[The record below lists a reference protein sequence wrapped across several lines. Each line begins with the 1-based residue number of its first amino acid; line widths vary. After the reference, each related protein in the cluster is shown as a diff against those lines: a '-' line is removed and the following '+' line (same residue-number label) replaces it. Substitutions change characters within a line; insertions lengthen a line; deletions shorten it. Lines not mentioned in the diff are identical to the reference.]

1 MKPLFQFFSSLKL
14 TVVLLS
20 FSLILIFFGTL
31 DQVQYGIWHTQE
43 LYFESFLV
51 VWTFPEHAPLGQH
64 LHWIRIPMP
73 GGYLLGG
80 MLLINLLA
88 AHFTRFKM
96 SWMKCGIFLIHS
108 GLILLLI
115 SELMT
120 DILAV
125 ESQMPVDEGG
135 TSNYSQGFRENE
147 LVFIDRSHP
156 EHDSVHT
163 IPASLLKPGKRIDVP
178 NTPLSIRTVR
188 YHGNAEIGRATSGSP
203 AESIATRGAAVR
215 MGIIVNP
222 KPETYSEDEI
232 NTATAFVEVLKGE
245 DSLGIWLVCN
255 VMDERF
261 PPQMVDT
268 GDRSFEIALRFT
280 RHYYPFEI
288 ELIDF
293 KHEKYPGTE
302 VPFNFSSEVKVTHQD
317 GTKNQKAL
325 IYMNHPLRYE
335 GLTFFQASFANQDKT
350 SIFQVV
356 RNPGWLLPYL
366 SVLLM
371 GLGMCVQFGMH
382 FFKFLRKQARMKK
395 IIYILVYGIAT
406 LVILGGLRSSKV
418 DSDFDLAA
426 FAELPVQVGGRI
438 KPLDSVARNTLLI
451 LSGRQKV
458 VTDEGL
464 TLSPIEWFIDLT
476 MRPEVADTYPIF
488 KIEFPDDLGLVGLA
502 EQGERYYSFNELL
515 PFSEELRRL
524 HGEINPAPELRSPY
538 EKQIADINN
547 GLMRYHRVMH
557 SLHPVGGA
565 ERLDR
570 LVDEYQSYLATIQPG
585 MIELR
590 KQQAGEEFDAALLK
604 RFITFADDYL
614 KLSTTAYLRVV
625 PPPPPVDLL
634 EDWKN
639 IGLGASST

>member
-1 MKPLFQFFSSLKL
+1 MKSLFQFFSSLKL

-51 VWTFPEHAPLGQH
+51 VWIFPEHAPLGQY

-88 AHFTRFKM
+88 AHLTRFKL
-96 SWMKCGIFLIHS
+96 SWAKCGIFLIHS

-156 EHDSVHT
+156 EHDSVHA
-163 IPASLLKPGKRIDVP
+163 IPASLLEPGKRINVP

-232 NTATAFVEVLKGE
+232 NTVTAFVEVIRDE
-245 DSLGIWLVCN
+245 DSLGTWLVSN

-261 PPQMVDT
+261 PPQMVDA

-280 RHYYPFEI
+280 RRYYPFEI

-317 GTKNQKAL
+317 STKNQKAL

-356 RNPGWLLPYL
+356 HNPGWLLPYL

-382 FFKFLRKQARMKK
+382 FFKFLGKQ
-395 IIYILVYGIAT
+395 
-406 LVILGGLRSSKV
+406 
-418 DSDFDLAA
+418 
-426 FAELPVQVGGRI
+426 
-438 KPLDSVARNTLLI
+438 
-451 LSGRQKV
+451 
-458 VTDEGL
+458 
-464 TLSPIEWFIDLT
+464 
-476 MRPEVADTYPIF
+476 
-488 KIEFPDDLGLVGLA
+488 
-502 EQGERYYSFNELL
+502 
-515 PFSEELRRL
+515 RR
-524 HGEINPAPELRSPY
+524 
-538 EKQIADINN
+538 
-547 GLMRYHRVMH
+547 
-557 SLHPVGGA
+557 
-565 ERLDR
+565 
-570 LVDEYQSYLATIQPG
+570 
-585 MIELR
+585 
-590 KQQAGEEFDAALLK
+590 
-604 RFITFADDYL
+604 
-614 KLSTTAYLRVV
+614 
-625 PPPPPVDLL
+625 
-634 EDWKN
+634 
-639 IGLGASST
+639 

>member
-1 MKPLFQFFSSLKL
+1 MKSLFQFFSSLKL

-43 LYFESFLV
+43 LYFESFIV
-51 VWTFPEHAPLGQH
+51 VWAFPEHAPLGQH

-88 AHFTRFKM
+88 AHITRFKL
-96 SWMKCGIFLIHS
+96 SWAKCGIFLIHS
-108 GLILLLI
+108 GLILLLV

-135 TSNYSQGFRENE
+135 TSNYSQDFRENE

-232 NTATAFVEVLKGE
+232 NTVTAFVEVIKGE
-245 DSLGIWLVCN
+245 DSLGTWLVSN

-261 PPQMVDT
+261 PPQMVDA

-317 GTKNQKAL
+317 STKNQKAL

-356 RNPGWLLPYL
+356 HNPGWLLPYL

-371 GLGMCVQFGMH
+371 GLGMCAQFGMH
-382 FFKFLRKQARMKK
+382 FFKFLGKQ
-395 IIYILVYGIAT
+395 
-406 LVILGGLRSSKV
+406 
-418 DSDFDLAA
+418 
-426 FAELPVQVGGRI
+426 
-438 KPLDSVARNTLLI
+438 
-451 LSGRQKV
+451 
-458 VTDEGL
+458 
-464 TLSPIEWFIDLT
+464 
-476 MRPEVADTYPIF
+476 
-488 KIEFPDDLGLVGLA
+488 
-502 EQGERYYSFNELL
+502 
-515 PFSEELRRL
+515 RR
-524 HGEINPAPELRSPY
+524 
-538 EKQIADINN
+538 
-547 GLMRYHRVMH
+547 
-557 SLHPVGGA
+557 
-565 ERLDR
+565 
-570 LVDEYQSYLATIQPG
+570 
-585 MIELR
+585 
-590 KQQAGEEFDAALLK
+590 
-604 RFITFADDYL
+604 
-614 KLSTTAYLRVV
+614 
-625 PPPPPVDLL
+625 
-634 EDWKN
+634 
-639 IGLGASST
+639 

>member
-20 FSLILIFFGTL
+20 FSLVLIFFGTL

-64 LHWIRIPMP
+64 LHWISLPMP

-232 NTATAFVEVLKGE
+232 NTATAFVEVLNGE

-268 GDRSFEIALRFT
+268 GDQSFEIALRFT

-317 GTKNQKAL
+317 STKNQKAL

-382 FFKFLRKQARMKK
+382 FFKFLRKQR
-395 IIYILVYGIAT
+395 G
-406 LVILGGLRSSKV
+406 
-418 DSDFDLAA
+418 
-426 FAELPVQVGGRI
+426 
-438 KPLDSVARNTLLI
+438 
-451 LSGRQKV
+451 
-458 VTDEGL
+458 
-464 TLSPIEWFIDLT
+464 
-476 MRPEVADTYPIF
+476 
-488 KIEFPDDLGLVGLA
+488 
-502 EQGERYYSFNELL
+502 
-515 PFSEELRRL
+515 
-524 HGEINPAPELRSPY
+524 
-538 EKQIADINN
+538 
-547 GLMRYHRVMH
+547 
-557 SLHPVGGA
+557 
-565 ERLDR
+565 
-570 LVDEYQSYLATIQPG
+570 
-585 MIELR
+585 
-590 KQQAGEEFDAALLK
+590 
-604 RFITFADDYL
+604 
-614 KLSTTAYLRVV
+614 
-625 PPPPPVDLL
+625 
-634 EDWKN
+634 
-639 IGLGASST
+639 

>member
-1 MKPLFQFFSSLKL
+1 MKSLFQFFSSLKL

-51 VWTFPEHAPLGQH
+51 IWTFPEHAPLGQH

-88 AHFTRFKM
+88 AHFTRFKL
-96 SWMKCGIFLIHS
+96 SWAKCGIFLIHS

-203 AESIATRGAAVR
+203 TKSIATRGAAVH

-232 NTATAFVEVLKGE
+232 NTVTAFVEVIKGE
-245 DSLGIWLVCN
+245 DSLGTWLVSN

-261 PPQMVDT
+261 PPQIVDA

-302 VPFNFSSEVKVTHQD
+302 VPYNFSSEVKVTHQD
-317 GTKNQKAL
+317 STKNQKAL

-356 RNPGWLLPYL
+356 HNPGWLLPYL
-366 SVLLM
+366 SVFLM
-371 GLGMCVQFGMH
+371 GLGMCAQFGMH
-382 FFKFLRKQARMKK
+382 FFKFLGKQ
-395 IIYILVYGIAT
+395 
-406 LVILGGLRSSKV
+406 
-418 DSDFDLAA
+418 
-426 FAELPVQVGGRI
+426 
-438 KPLDSVARNTLLI
+438 
-451 LSGRQKV
+451 
-458 VTDEGL
+458 
-464 TLSPIEWFIDLT
+464 
-476 MRPEVADTYPIF
+476 
-488 KIEFPDDLGLVGLA
+488 
-502 EQGERYYSFNELL
+502 
-515 PFSEELRRL
+515 RR
-524 HGEINPAPELRSPY
+524 
-538 EKQIADINN
+538 
-547 GLMRYHRVMH
+547 
-557 SLHPVGGA
+557 
-565 ERLDR
+565 
-570 LVDEYQSYLATIQPG
+570 
-585 MIELR
+585 
-590 KQQAGEEFDAALLK
+590 
-604 RFITFADDYL
+604 
-614 KLSTTAYLRVV
+614 
-625 PPPPPVDLL
+625 
-634 EDWKN
+634 
-639 IGLGASST
+639 

>member
-1 MKPLFQFFSSLKL
+1 MKSLFQFFSSLKL

-20 FSLILIFFGTL
+20 FSLILVFFGTL

-88 AHFTRFKM
+88 AHFNRFKL
-96 SWMKCGIFLIHS
+96 SWAKCGIFLIHS

-156 EHDSVHT
+156 EHDSVHA
-163 IPASLLKPGKRIDVP
+163 IPASLLKPGKRINVP

-232 NTATAFVEVLKGE
+232 NTVTAFVEVIKGE
-245 DSLGIWLVCN
+245 DSLGTWLVSN

-261 PPQMVDT
+261 PPQMVDA

-317 GTKNQKAL
+317 STKNQKAL

-371 GLGMCVQFGMH
+371 GLGMCAQFGMH
-382 FFKFLRKQARMKK
+382 FFKFLGKQ
-395 IIYILVYGIAT
+395 
-406 LVILGGLRSSKV
+406 
-418 DSDFDLAA
+418 
-426 FAELPVQVGGRI
+426 
-438 KPLDSVARNTLLI
+438 
-451 LSGRQKV
+451 
-458 VTDEGL
+458 
-464 TLSPIEWFIDLT
+464 
-476 MRPEVADTYPIF
+476 
-488 KIEFPDDLGLVGLA
+488 
-502 EQGERYYSFNELL
+502 
-515 PFSEELRRL
+515 RR
-524 HGEINPAPELRSPY
+524 
-538 EKQIADINN
+538 
-547 GLMRYHRVMH
+547 
-557 SLHPVGGA
+557 
-565 ERLDR
+565 
-570 LVDEYQSYLATIQPG
+570 
-585 MIELR
+585 
-590 KQQAGEEFDAALLK
+590 
-604 RFITFADDYL
+604 
-614 KLSTTAYLRVV
+614 
-625 PPPPPVDLL
+625 
-634 EDWKN
+634 
-639 IGLGASST
+639 

>member
-20 FSLILIFFGTL
+20 FSLVLIFFGTL

-64 LHWIRIPMP
+64 LNWIRIPMP

-178 NTPLSIRTVR
+178 NTPLSVRTVR

-268 GDRSFEIALRFT
+268 GDQSFEIALRFT

-317 GTKNQKAL
+317 STKNQKAL

-382 FFKFLRKQARMKK
+382 FFKFLRKQR
-395 IIYILVYGIAT
+395 G
-406 LVILGGLRSSKV
+406 
-418 DSDFDLAA
+418 
-426 FAELPVQVGGRI
+426 
-438 KPLDSVARNTLLI
+438 
-451 LSGRQKV
+451 
-458 VTDEGL
+458 
-464 TLSPIEWFIDLT
+464 
-476 MRPEVADTYPIF
+476 
-488 KIEFPDDLGLVGLA
+488 
-502 EQGERYYSFNELL
+502 
-515 PFSEELRRL
+515 
-524 HGEINPAPELRSPY
+524 
-538 EKQIADINN
+538 
-547 GLMRYHRVMH
+547 
-557 SLHPVGGA
+557 
-565 ERLDR
+565 
-570 LVDEYQSYLATIQPG
+570 
-585 MIELR
+585 
-590 KQQAGEEFDAALLK
+590 
-604 RFITFADDYL
+604 
-614 KLSTTAYLRVV
+614 
-625 PPPPPVDLL
+625 
-634 EDWKN
+634 
-639 IGLGASST
+639 

>member
-1 MKPLFQFFSSLKL
+1 MKSLFQFFSSLKL

-51 VWTFPEHAPLGQH
+51 VWIFPEHAPLGQY

-88 AHFTRFKM
+88 AHFNRFKL
-96 SWMKCGIFLIHS
+96 SWAKCGIFLIHS

-232 NTATAFVEVLKGE
+232 NTVTAFVEVIKGE
-245 DSLGIWLVCN
+245 DSLGTWLVSN

-261 PPQMVDT
+261 PPQMVDA

-317 GTKNQKAL
+317 STKNQKAL

-371 GLGMCVQFGMH
+371 GLGMCAQFGMH
-382 FFKFLRKQARMKK
+382 FFKFLGKQ
-395 IIYILVYGIAT
+395 
-406 LVILGGLRSSKV
+406 
-418 DSDFDLAA
+418 
-426 FAELPVQVGGRI
+426 
-438 KPLDSVARNTLLI
+438 
-451 LSGRQKV
+451 
-458 VTDEGL
+458 
-464 TLSPIEWFIDLT
+464 
-476 MRPEVADTYPIF
+476 
-488 KIEFPDDLGLVGLA
+488 
-502 EQGERYYSFNELL
+502 
-515 PFSEELRRL
+515 RR
-524 HGEINPAPELRSPY
+524 
-538 EKQIADINN
+538 
-547 GLMRYHRVMH
+547 
-557 SLHPVGGA
+557 
-565 ERLDR
+565 
-570 LVDEYQSYLATIQPG
+570 
-585 MIELR
+585 
-590 KQQAGEEFDAALLK
+590 
-604 RFITFADDYL
+604 
-614 KLSTTAYLRVV
+614 
-625 PPPPPVDLL
+625 
-634 EDWKN
+634 
-639 IGLGASST
+639 

>member
-147 LVFIDRSHP
+147 LVFIDRRHP

-232 NTATAFVEVLKGE
+232 NTVAAFVEVFNGE
-245 DSLGIWLVCN
+245 DSQGIWLVSN

-261 PPQMVDT
+261 PPQMVDN
-268 GDRSFEIALRFT
+268 GNRSYEIALRFT
-280 RHYYPFEI
+280 RYYYPFEI
-288 ELIDF
+288 ALIDF

-317 GTKNQKAL
+317 STKNQKAL

-371 GLGMCVQFGMH
+371 GLGMCAQFGMH
-382 FFKFLRKQARMKK
+382 FFKFLGKQ
-395 IIYILVYGIAT
+395 
-406 LVILGGLRSSKV
+406 
-418 DSDFDLAA
+418 
-426 FAELPVQVGGRI
+426 
-438 KPLDSVARNTLLI
+438 
-451 LSGRQKV
+451 
-458 VTDEGL
+458 
-464 TLSPIEWFIDLT
+464 
-476 MRPEVADTYPIF
+476 
-488 KIEFPDDLGLVGLA
+488 
-502 EQGERYYSFNELL
+502 
-515 PFSEELRRL
+515 RR
-524 HGEINPAPELRSPY
+524 
-538 EKQIADINN
+538 
-547 GLMRYHRVMH
+547 
-557 SLHPVGGA
+557 
-565 ERLDR
+565 
-570 LVDEYQSYLATIQPG
+570 
-585 MIELR
+585 
-590 KQQAGEEFDAALLK
+590 
-604 RFITFADDYL
+604 
-614 KLSTTAYLRVV
+614 
-625 PPPPPVDLL
+625 
-634 EDWKN
+634 
-639 IGLGASST
+639 

>member
-1 MKPLFQFFSSLKL
+1 MKSLFQFFSSLKL

-43 LYFESFLV
+43 LYFESFMV
-51 VWTFPEHAPLGQH
+51 VWAFPEHAPLGQH

-88 AHFTRFKM
+88 AHFTRFKL
-96 SWMKCGIFLIHS
+96 SWAKCGIFLIHS

-178 NTPLSIRTVR
+178 NTPLRIRTVR

-203 AESIATRGAAVR
+203 AESIATRGAAVH

-232 NTATAFVEVLKGE
+232 NTVTAFIEVIKGE
-245 DSLGIWLVCN
+245 DSLGTWLVSN

-261 PPQMVDT
+261 PPQMVDA

-317 GTKNQKAL
+317 STKNQKAL

-371 GLGMCVQFGMH
+371 RLGMCAQFGMH
-382 FFKFLRKQARMKK
+382 FFKFLGKQ
-395 IIYILVYGIAT
+395 
-406 LVILGGLRSSKV
+406 
-418 DSDFDLAA
+418 
-426 FAELPVQVGGRI
+426 
-438 KPLDSVARNTLLI
+438 
-451 LSGRQKV
+451 
-458 VTDEGL
+458 
-464 TLSPIEWFIDLT
+464 
-476 MRPEVADTYPIF
+476 
-488 KIEFPDDLGLVGLA
+488 
-502 EQGERYYSFNELL
+502 
-515 PFSEELRRL
+515 RR
-524 HGEINPAPELRSPY
+524 
-538 EKQIADINN
+538 
-547 GLMRYHRVMH
+547 
-557 SLHPVGGA
+557 
-565 ERLDR
+565 
-570 LVDEYQSYLATIQPG
+570 
-585 MIELR
+585 
-590 KQQAGEEFDAALLK
+590 
-604 RFITFADDYL
+604 
-614 KLSTTAYLRVV
+614 
-625 PPPPPVDLL
+625 
-634 EDWKN
+634 
-639 IGLGASST
+639 

>member
-222 KPETYSEDEI
+222 RPETYSEDEI
-232 NTATAFVEVLKGE
+232 NTVAAFVEVFNGE
-245 DSLGIWLVCN
+245 DSQGIWLVSN

-261 PPQMVDT
+261 PPQMVDN
-268 GDRSFEIALRFT
+268 GNRSYEIALRFT
-280 RHYYPFEI
+280 RYYYPFEI
-288 ELIDF
+288 ALIDF

-317 GTKNQKAL
+317 STKNQKAL

-371 GLGMCVQFGMH
+371 GLGMCAQFGMH
-382 FFKFLRKQARMKK
+382 FFKFLGKQ
-395 IIYILVYGIAT
+395 
-406 LVILGGLRSSKV
+406 
-418 DSDFDLAA
+418 
-426 FAELPVQVGGRI
+426 
-438 KPLDSVARNTLLI
+438 
-451 LSGRQKV
+451 
-458 VTDEGL
+458 
-464 TLSPIEWFIDLT
+464 
-476 MRPEVADTYPIF
+476 
-488 KIEFPDDLGLVGLA
+488 
-502 EQGERYYSFNELL
+502 
-515 PFSEELRRL
+515 RR
-524 HGEINPAPELRSPY
+524 
-538 EKQIADINN
+538 
-547 GLMRYHRVMH
+547 
-557 SLHPVGGA
+557 
-565 ERLDR
+565 
-570 LVDEYQSYLATIQPG
+570 
-585 MIELR
+585 
-590 KQQAGEEFDAALLK
+590 
-604 RFITFADDYL
+604 
-614 KLSTTAYLRVV
+614 
-625 PPPPPVDLL
+625 
-634 EDWKN
+634 
-639 IGLGASST
+639 

>member
-1 MKPLFQFFSSLKL
+1 MKSLFQFFSSLKL

-108 GLILLLI
+108 GLSLLLI

-268 GDRSFEIALRFT
+268 GDQSFEIALRFT

-317 GTKNQKAL
+317 STKNQKAL

-382 FFKFLRKQARMKK
+382 FFKFLRKQR
-395 IIYILVYGIAT
+395 G
-406 LVILGGLRSSKV
+406 
-418 DSDFDLAA
+418 
-426 FAELPVQVGGRI
+426 
-438 KPLDSVARNTLLI
+438 
-451 LSGRQKV
+451 
-458 VTDEGL
+458 
-464 TLSPIEWFIDLT
+464 
-476 MRPEVADTYPIF
+476 
-488 KIEFPDDLGLVGLA
+488 
-502 EQGERYYSFNELL
+502 
-515 PFSEELRRL
+515 
-524 HGEINPAPELRSPY
+524 
-538 EKQIADINN
+538 
-547 GLMRYHRVMH
+547 
-557 SLHPVGGA
+557 
-565 ERLDR
+565 
-570 LVDEYQSYLATIQPG
+570 
-585 MIELR
+585 
-590 KQQAGEEFDAALLK
+590 
-604 RFITFADDYL
+604 
-614 KLSTTAYLRVV
+614 
-625 PPPPPVDLL
+625 
-634 EDWKN
+634 
-639 IGLGASST
+639 

>member
-1 MKPLFQFFSSLKL
+1 MKSLFQFFSSLKL
-14 TVVLLS
+14 TVVLLT

-31 DQVQYGIWHTQE
+31 DQVQYGIWHAQE

-88 AHFTRFKM
+88 AHFTRFKL
-96 SWMKCGIFLIHS
+96 SWAKCGIFLIHS

-156 EHDSVHT
+156 EHDSVHA
-163 IPASLLKPGKRIDVP
+163 IPASLLKPGKRINVP

-203 AESIATRGAAVR
+203 AKSIATRGAAVR

-232 NTATAFVEVLKGE
+232 NTVTAFVEVIKGE
-245 DSLGIWLVCN
+245 DSLGTWLVSN

-261 PPQMVDT
+261 PPQMVDA

-317 GTKNQKAL
+317 STKNQKAL

-371 GLGMCVQFGMH
+371 GLGMCAQFGMH
-382 FFKFLRKQARMKK
+382 LFKFLGKQ
-395 IIYILVYGIAT
+395 
-406 LVILGGLRSSKV
+406 
-418 DSDFDLAA
+418 
-426 FAELPVQVGGRI
+426 
-438 KPLDSVARNTLLI
+438 
-451 LSGRQKV
+451 
-458 VTDEGL
+458 
-464 TLSPIEWFIDLT
+464 
-476 MRPEVADTYPIF
+476 
-488 KIEFPDDLGLVGLA
+488 
-502 EQGERYYSFNELL
+502 
-515 PFSEELRRL
+515 RR
-524 HGEINPAPELRSPY
+524 
-538 EKQIADINN
+538 
-547 GLMRYHRVMH
+547 
-557 SLHPVGGA
+557 
-565 ERLDR
+565 
-570 LVDEYQSYLATIQPG
+570 
-585 MIELR
+585 
-590 KQQAGEEFDAALLK
+590 
-604 RFITFADDYL
+604 
-614 KLSTTAYLRVV
+614 
-625 PPPPPVDLL
+625 
-634 EDWKN
+634 
-639 IGLGASST
+639 

>member
-232 NTATAFVEVLKGE
+232 NTVAAFVEVLNGE
-245 DSLGIWLVCN
+245 DSQGIWLVSN

-261 PPQMVDT
+261 PPQMVDN
-268 GDRSFEIALRFT
+268 GNRSYEIALRFT
-280 RHYYPFEI
+280 RYYYPFEI
-288 ELIDF
+288 ALIDF

-317 GTKNQKAL
+317 STKNQKAL

-371 GLGMCVQFGMH
+371 GLGMCAQFGMH
-382 FFKFLRKQARMKK
+382 FFKFLVKQ
-395 IIYILVYGIAT
+395 
-406 LVILGGLRSSKV
+406 
-418 DSDFDLAA
+418 
-426 FAELPVQVGGRI
+426 
-438 KPLDSVARNTLLI
+438 
-451 LSGRQKV
+451 
-458 VTDEGL
+458 
-464 TLSPIEWFIDLT
+464 
-476 MRPEVADTYPIF
+476 
-488 KIEFPDDLGLVGLA
+488 
-502 EQGERYYSFNELL
+502 
-515 PFSEELRRL
+515 RR
-524 HGEINPAPELRSPY
+524 
-538 EKQIADINN
+538 
-547 GLMRYHRVMH
+547 
-557 SLHPVGGA
+557 
-565 ERLDR
+565 
-570 LVDEYQSYLATIQPG
+570 
-585 MIELR
+585 
-590 KQQAGEEFDAALLK
+590 
-604 RFITFADDYL
+604 
-614 KLSTTAYLRVV
+614 
-625 PPPPPVDLL
+625 
-634 EDWKN
+634 
-639 IGLGASST
+639 

>member
-1 MKPLFQFFSSLKL
+1 MKSLFQFFSSLKL

-20 FSLILIFFGTL
+20 FSLILVFFGTL

-88 AHFTRFKM
+88 AHFNRFKL
-96 SWMKCGIFLIHS
+96 SWAKCGIFLIHS

-232 NTATAFVEVLKGE
+232 NTVTAFVEVIKGE
-245 DSLGIWLVCN
+245 DSLGTWLVSN

-261 PPQMVDT
+261 PPQIVDA

-317 GTKNQKAL
+317 STKNQKAL

-371 GLGMCVQFGMH
+371 GLGMCAQFGMH
-382 FFKFLRKQARMKK
+382 FFKFLGKQ
-395 IIYILVYGIAT
+395 
-406 LVILGGLRSSKV
+406 
-418 DSDFDLAA
+418 
-426 FAELPVQVGGRI
+426 
-438 KPLDSVARNTLLI
+438 
-451 LSGRQKV
+451 
-458 VTDEGL
+458 
-464 TLSPIEWFIDLT
+464 
-476 MRPEVADTYPIF
+476 
-488 KIEFPDDLGLVGLA
+488 
-502 EQGERYYSFNELL
+502 
-515 PFSEELRRL
+515 RR
-524 HGEINPAPELRSPY
+524 
-538 EKQIADINN
+538 
-547 GLMRYHRVMH
+547 
-557 SLHPVGGA
+557 
-565 ERLDR
+565 
-570 LVDEYQSYLATIQPG
+570 
-585 MIELR
+585 
-590 KQQAGEEFDAALLK
+590 
-604 RFITFADDYL
+604 
-614 KLSTTAYLRVV
+614 
-625 PPPPPVDLL
+625 
-634 EDWKN
+634 
-639 IGLGASST
+639 

>member
-1 MKPLFQFFSSLKL
+1 MKSLFQFFSSLKL

-20 FSLILIFFGTL
+20 FSLILTFFGTL

-88 AHFTRFKM
+88 AHFNRFKL
-96 SWMKCGIFLIHS
+96 SWAKCGIFLIHS

-115 SELMT
+115 SELIT

-147 LVFIDRSHP
+147 LVLIDRSHP
-156 EHDSVHT
+156 EHDSVHA
-163 IPASLLKPGKRIDVP
+163 IPASLLKPGKRINVP

-188 YHGNAEIGRATSGSP
+188 YHGNAEIGRATSGSH

-232 NTATAFVEVLKGE
+232 NTVTAFVEVIKGE
-245 DSLGIWLVCN
+245 DSLGTWLVSN

-261 PPQMVDT
+261 PPQMVDA

-317 GTKNQKAL
+317 STKNQKAL

-371 GLGMCVQFGMH
+371 GLGMCAQFGMH
-382 FFKFLRKQARMKK
+382 FFKFLGKQ
-395 IIYILVYGIAT
+395 
-406 LVILGGLRSSKV
+406 
-418 DSDFDLAA
+418 
-426 FAELPVQVGGRI
+426 
-438 KPLDSVARNTLLI
+438 
-451 LSGRQKV
+451 
-458 VTDEGL
+458 
-464 TLSPIEWFIDLT
+464 
-476 MRPEVADTYPIF
+476 
-488 KIEFPDDLGLVGLA
+488 
-502 EQGERYYSFNELL
+502 
-515 PFSEELRRL
+515 RR
-524 HGEINPAPELRSPY
+524 
-538 EKQIADINN
+538 
-547 GLMRYHRVMH
+547 
-557 SLHPVGGA
+557 
-565 ERLDR
+565 
-570 LVDEYQSYLATIQPG
+570 
-585 MIELR
+585 
-590 KQQAGEEFDAALLK
+590 
-604 RFITFADDYL
+604 
-614 KLSTTAYLRVV
+614 
-625 PPPPPVDLL
+625 
-634 EDWKN
+634 
-639 IGLGASST
+639 

>member
-1 MKPLFQFFSSLKL
+1 MKSLFQFFSSLKL

-88 AHFTRFKM
+88 AHFTRFQL
-96 SWMKCGIFLIHS
+96 SWAKCGIFLIHS

-203 AESIATRGAAVR
+203 TESIATRGAAVR

-232 NTATAFVEVLKGE
+232 NTVTAFVEVIKGE
-245 DSLGIWLVCN
+245 DSLGTWLVSN

-261 PPQMVDT
+261 PPQMVDA

-317 GTKNQKAL
+317 STKNQKAL

-335 GLTFFQASFANQDKT
+335 GLTFFQASFTNQDKT

-371 GLGMCVQFGMH
+371 GLGMCAQFGMH
-382 FFKFLRKQARMKK
+382 FFKFLGKQ
-395 IIYILVYGIAT
+395 
-406 LVILGGLRSSKV
+406 
-418 DSDFDLAA
+418 
-426 FAELPVQVGGRI
+426 
-438 KPLDSVARNTLLI
+438 
-451 LSGRQKV
+451 
-458 VTDEGL
+458 
-464 TLSPIEWFIDLT
+464 
-476 MRPEVADTYPIF
+476 
-488 KIEFPDDLGLVGLA
+488 
-502 EQGERYYSFNELL
+502 
-515 PFSEELRRL
+515 RR
-524 HGEINPAPELRSPY
+524 
-538 EKQIADINN
+538 
-547 GLMRYHRVMH
+547 
-557 SLHPVGGA
+557 
-565 ERLDR
+565 
-570 LVDEYQSYLATIQPG
+570 
-585 MIELR
+585 
-590 KQQAGEEFDAALLK
+590 
-604 RFITFADDYL
+604 
-614 KLSTTAYLRVV
+614 
-625 PPPPPVDLL
+625 
-634 EDWKN
+634 
-639 IGLGASST
+639 

>member
-1 MKPLFQFFSSLKL
+1 MKSLFQFFSSLKL

-31 DQVQYGIWHTQE
+31 DQVQYGIWHAQE

-88 AHFTRFKM
+88 AHFNRFKL
-96 SWMKCGIFLIHS
+96 SWAKCGIFLIHS

-156 EHDSVHT
+156 EHDSVHA
-163 IPASLLKPGKRIDVP
+163 IPASLLKPGKRINVP

-232 NTATAFVEVLKGE
+232 NTVTAFVEVIKGE
-245 DSLGIWLVCN
+245 DSLGTWLVSN

-261 PPQMVDT
+261 PPQMVDA

-317 GTKNQKAL
+317 STKNQKAL

-371 GLGMCVQFGMH
+371 GLGMCAQFGMH
-382 FFKFLRKQARMKK
+382 FFKFLGKQ
-395 IIYILVYGIAT
+395 
-406 LVILGGLRSSKV
+406 
-418 DSDFDLAA
+418 
-426 FAELPVQVGGRI
+426 
-438 KPLDSVARNTLLI
+438 
-451 LSGRQKV
+451 
-458 VTDEGL
+458 
-464 TLSPIEWFIDLT
+464 
-476 MRPEVADTYPIF
+476 
-488 KIEFPDDLGLVGLA
+488 
-502 EQGERYYSFNELL
+502 
-515 PFSEELRRL
+515 RR
-524 HGEINPAPELRSPY
+524 
-538 EKQIADINN
+538 
-547 GLMRYHRVMH
+547 
-557 SLHPVGGA
+557 
-565 ERLDR
+565 
-570 LVDEYQSYLATIQPG
+570 
-585 MIELR
+585 
-590 KQQAGEEFDAALLK
+590 
-604 RFITFADDYL
+604 
-614 KLSTTAYLRVV
+614 
-625 PPPPPVDLL
+625 
-634 EDWKN
+634 
-639 IGLGASST
+639 

>member
-20 FSLILIFFGTL
+20 FSLVLIFFGTL

-96 SWMKCGIFLIHS
+96 SWIKCGIFLIHS

-163 IPASLLKPGKRIDVP
+163 ISASLLKPGKRIDVP

-232 NTATAFVEVLKGE
+232 NTATAFVEVLNGE

-268 GDRSFEIALRFT
+268 GDQSFEIALRFT

-317 GTKNQKAL
+317 STKNQKAL

-382 FFKFLRKQARMKK
+382 FFKFLRK
-395 IIYILVYGIAT
+395 
-406 LVILGGLRSSKV
+406 
-418 DSDFDLAA
+418 
-426 FAELPVQVGGRI
+426 
-438 KPLDSVARNTLLI
+438 
-451 LSGRQKV
+451 
-458 VTDEGL
+458 
-464 TLSPIEWFIDLT
+464 
-476 MRPEVADTYPIF
+476 
-488 KIEFPDDLGLVGLA
+488 
-502 EQGERYYSFNELL
+502 
-515 PFSEELRRL
+515 
-524 HGEINPAPELRSPY
+524 
-538 EKQIADINN
+538 
-547 GLMRYHRVMH
+547 
-557 SLHPVGGA
+557 
-565 ERLDR
+565 
-570 LVDEYQSYLATIQPG
+570 
-585 MIELR
+585 
-590 KQQAGEEFDAALLK
+590 K
-604 RFITFADDYL
+604 R
-614 KLSTTAYLRVV
+614 
-625 PPPPPVDLL
+625 
-634 EDWKN
+634 
-639 IGLGASST
+639 G

>member
-1 MKPLFQFFSSLKL
+1 MKSLFQFFSSLKL
-14 TVVLLS
+14 TVVLLT

-31 DQVQYGIWHTQE
+31 DQVQYGIWHAQE

-88 AHFTRFKM
+88 AHFNRFKL
-96 SWMKCGIFLIHS
+96 SWAKCGIFLIHS

-135 TSNYSQGFRENE
+135 TINYSQGFRENE

-188 YHGNAEIGRATSGSP
+188 YHGNAEIGRATSGSH

-222 KPETYSEDEI
+222 KPVTYSEDEI
-232 NTATAFVEVLKGE
+232 NTATAFVEVIKGE
-245 DSLGIWLVCN
+245 DSLGTWLVSN

-261 PPQMVDT
+261 PPQMVDA

-317 GTKNQKAL
+317 STKNQKAL

-382 FFKFLRKQARMKK
+382 FFKFLGKQ
-395 IIYILVYGIAT
+395 
-406 LVILGGLRSSKV
+406 
-418 DSDFDLAA
+418 
-426 FAELPVQVGGRI
+426 
-438 KPLDSVARNTLLI
+438 
-451 LSGRQKV
+451 
-458 VTDEGL
+458 
-464 TLSPIEWFIDLT
+464 
-476 MRPEVADTYPIF
+476 
-488 KIEFPDDLGLVGLA
+488 
-502 EQGERYYSFNELL
+502 
-515 PFSEELRRL
+515 RR
-524 HGEINPAPELRSPY
+524 
-538 EKQIADINN
+538 
-547 GLMRYHRVMH
+547 
-557 SLHPVGGA
+557 
-565 ERLDR
+565 
-570 LVDEYQSYLATIQPG
+570 
-585 MIELR
+585 
-590 KQQAGEEFDAALLK
+590 
-604 RFITFADDYL
+604 
-614 KLSTTAYLRVV
+614 
-625 PPPPPVDLL
+625 
-634 EDWKN
+634 
-639 IGLGASST
+639 

>member
-1 MKPLFQFFSSLKL
+1 MKSLFQFFSSLKL

-80 MLLINLLA
+80 MLLTNLLA
-88 AHFTRFKM
+88 AHFNRFKL
-96 SWMKCGIFLIHS
+96 SWAKCGIFLIHS

-156 EHDSVHT
+156 EHDSVHA
-163 IPASLLKPGKRIDVP
+163 IPASLLKPGKRINVP

-232 NTATAFVEVLKGE
+232 NTVTAFVEVIKGE
-245 DSLGIWLVCN
+245 DSLGTWLVSN

-261 PPQMVDT
+261 PPQMVDA

-317 GTKNQKAL
+317 STKNQKAL

-371 GLGMCVQFGMH
+371 GLGMCAQFGMH
-382 FFKFLRKQARMKK
+382 FFKFLGKQ
-395 IIYILVYGIAT
+395 
-406 LVILGGLRSSKV
+406 
-418 DSDFDLAA
+418 
-426 FAELPVQVGGRI
+426 
-438 KPLDSVARNTLLI
+438 
-451 LSGRQKV
+451 
-458 VTDEGL
+458 
-464 TLSPIEWFIDLT
+464 
-476 MRPEVADTYPIF
+476 
-488 KIEFPDDLGLVGLA
+488 
-502 EQGERYYSFNELL
+502 
-515 PFSEELRRL
+515 RR
-524 HGEINPAPELRSPY
+524 
-538 EKQIADINN
+538 
-547 GLMRYHRVMH
+547 
-557 SLHPVGGA
+557 
-565 ERLDR
+565 
-570 LVDEYQSYLATIQPG
+570 
-585 MIELR
+585 
-590 KQQAGEEFDAALLK
+590 
-604 RFITFADDYL
+604 
-614 KLSTTAYLRVV
+614 
-625 PPPPPVDLL
+625 
-634 EDWKN
+634 
-639 IGLGASST
+639 

>member
-1 MKPLFQFFSSLKL
+1 MKSLFQFFSSLKL

-43 LYFESFLV
+43 LYFESFMV
-51 VWTFPEHAPLGQH
+51 VWAFPEHAPLGQH

-88 AHFTRFKM
+88 AHITRFKL
-96 SWMKCGIFLIHS
+96 SWAKCGIFLIHS

-156 EHDSVHT
+156 EHDSIHT

-232 NTATAFVEVLKGE
+232 NTVTAFIEVIKGE
-245 DSLGIWLVCN
+245 DSLGTWLVSN

-261 PPQMVDT
+261 PPQMVDA

-317 GTKNQKAL
+317 STKNQKAL

-335 GLTFFQASFANQDKT
+335 G
-350 SIFQVV
+350 
-356 RNPGWLLPYL
+356 
-366 SVLLM
+366 
-371 GLGMCVQFGMH
+371 
-382 FFKFLRKQARMKK
+382 
-395 IIYILVYGIAT
+395 
-406 LVILGGLRSSKV
+406 
-418 DSDFDLAA
+418 
-426 FAELPVQVGGRI
+426 
-438 KPLDSVARNTLLI
+438 
-451 LSGRQKV
+451 
-458 VTDEGL
+458 
-464 TLSPIEWFIDLT
+464 
-476 MRPEVADTYPIF
+476 
-488 KIEFPDDLGLVGLA
+488 
-502 EQGERYYSFNELL
+502 
-515 PFSEELRRL
+515 
-524 HGEINPAPELRSPY
+524 
-538 EKQIADINN
+538 
-547 GLMRYHRVMH
+547 
-557 SLHPVGGA
+557 
-565 ERLDR
+565 
-570 LVDEYQSYLATIQPG
+570 
-585 MIELR
+585 
-590 KQQAGEEFDAALLK
+590 
-604 RFITFADDYL
+604 
-614 KLSTTAYLRVV
+614 
-625 PPPPPVDLL
+625 
-634 EDWKN
+634 
-639 IGLGASST
+639 

>member
-1 MKPLFQFFSSLKL
+1 MKSLFQFFSSLKL

-43 LYFESFLV
+43 LYFESFMV
-51 VWTFPEHAPLGQH
+51 VWAFPEHAPLGQH

-88 AHFTRFKM
+88 AHFTRFKL
-96 SWMKCGIFLIHS
+96 SWAKCGIFLIHS
-108 GLILLLI
+108 GLILLLV

-188 YHGNAEIGRATSGSP
+188 YHGNAEIGRATSGLP

-232 NTATAFVEVLKGE
+232 NTVTAFVEVIKGE
-245 DSLGIWLVCN
+245 DSLGTWLVSN

-261 PPQMVDT
+261 PPQMVDA

-317 GTKNQKAL
+317 STKNQKAL

-371 GLGMCVQFGMH
+371 GLGMCAQFGMH
-382 FFKFLRKQARMKK
+382 FYKFLGKQ
-395 IIYILVYGIAT
+395 
-406 LVILGGLRSSKV
+406 
-418 DSDFDLAA
+418 
-426 FAELPVQVGGRI
+426 
-438 KPLDSVARNTLLI
+438 
-451 LSGRQKV
+451 
-458 VTDEGL
+458 
-464 TLSPIEWFIDLT
+464 
-476 MRPEVADTYPIF
+476 
-488 KIEFPDDLGLVGLA
+488 
-502 EQGERYYSFNELL
+502 
-515 PFSEELRRL
+515 RR
-524 HGEINPAPELRSPY
+524 
-538 EKQIADINN
+538 
-547 GLMRYHRVMH
+547 
-557 SLHPVGGA
+557 
-565 ERLDR
+565 
-570 LVDEYQSYLATIQPG
+570 
-585 MIELR
+585 
-590 KQQAGEEFDAALLK
+590 
-604 RFITFADDYL
+604 
-614 KLSTTAYLRVV
+614 
-625 PPPPPVDLL
+625 
-634 EDWKN
+634 
-639 IGLGASST
+639 